1 MVKPNLSI
9 TLKSLENVLVD
20 TGFAMITS
28 LLDNVGIKIKICS
41 KIFYN
46 NIMFYQLQLKTS
58 SGIETKTVTL
68 SRFTNK

>member
-1 MVKPNLSI
+1 MVEPNLSI

-28 LLDNVGIKIKICS
+28 LLDTVAIKIKIWS

-68 SRFTNK
+68 SRFPNK

>member
-28 LLDNVGIKIKICS
+28 LLDTVAIKIEIWS

-46 NIMFYQLQLKTS
+46 NIMFYQLQLKQVQGS
-58 SGIETKTVTL
+58 KPRPL
-68 SRFTNK
+68 F